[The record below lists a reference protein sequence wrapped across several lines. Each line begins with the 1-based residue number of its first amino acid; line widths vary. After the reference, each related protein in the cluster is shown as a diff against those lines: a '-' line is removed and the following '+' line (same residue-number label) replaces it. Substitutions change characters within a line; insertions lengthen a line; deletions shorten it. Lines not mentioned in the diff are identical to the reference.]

1 MGGRGGER
9 VQEGASGAKLGRAG
23 WPPTYAT
30 LGGGGRAPG
39 CPWQSGRCPSP
50 AGQVPLLH
58 ESPDSEVTG
67 PRALGVIQ
75 S

>member
-30 LGGGGRAPG
+30 LGVGAGLLGAHGSRAD
-39 CPWQSGRCPSP
+39 
-50 AGQVPLLH
+50 VPPQQARSH
-58 ESPDSEVTG
+58 CSMSPDSKVTG